1 MRMCG
6 GRASI
11 HFICVCVVF
20 FFIIGRELEWR
31 ASEEEAEA
39 ERAQGSFST
48 RACIQRTFLIL
59 IFDLSARGTD
69 GAGFLKLT
77 RPKPFCRHFEVL
89 AVDPLLQKK
98 VRALACVRLPF
109 RENGATVKQRPL
121 PILFE
126 IAPM

>member
-69 GAGFLKLT
+69 GAGLPKIDSPEAVLPSFRSPRGRSPPSKKGP
-77 RPKPFCRHFEVL
+77 RPR
-89 AVDPLLQKK
+89 
-98 VRALACVRLPF
+98 VRPSSF
-109 RENGATVKQRPL
+109 
-121 PILFE
+121 
-126 IAPM
+126 